1 MDDAAGGDQDRGL
14 VMAEEPVRRDGSPV
28 TDPTGHRTPDDRTER
43 APGADRRTGRSA
55 SPSGVERRSGIEMTP
70 GQLARRQIPRLG
82 EGPVASTI
90 AICVCALLAITLLGI
105 GFSRPSTRTVPLAG
119 AFRQTGTFSYSA
131 PVIAPTPVYPSG
143 VVTTGQPIYPS
154 LVNTVAMTF
163 RYAFASSLP
172 HSVHGTVEFRA
183 LLLSQTDTWQEV
195 STIHPTST
203 FSGDTTSITSQLALP
218 DLYSYINSVSQQSAV
233 AATTY
238 SADLQPVVHLAGVV
252 DGRRI
257 DETFQPVLPFAV
269 TQNVITLAVA
279 AAVAPPGA
287 TYSVPSASAQ
297 RASTL
302 SPVQVGSIPH
312 QVDNVATVAKF
323 QIRVPVARVLGI
335 IFGVLAVIVLGVDE
349 YFRRRS
355 TRRSDEELLAAKMHV
370 LVVPV
375 SSLGEPSQRTAID
388 IDRFSHLAR
397 LAQFLE
403 RPILYQMAG
412 GQRTYAVDDEFR
424 QYQFRPADDV
434 AADRDDPEN
443 SHRDPAPRS
452 DAPSMEVP
460 RADATRTDTARTS
473 HAPTERSPSTP
484 RVRPTW
490 RSIVARGTAAVV
502 IVALSAT
509 LITSFTAS
517 TNVPVSSAGTSVQ
530 LRLVS
535 QLAPAGC
542 GSLNL
547 TRLVTGSG
555 VITNGL
561 ANALLLGSAGADTI
575 TDTGGNSCIVPG
587 GGAGRVTGVPTDICI
602 SGPTLNLAAPCPV
615 PNPSN
620 GVVVVPSSD
629 NYNNY
634 GGQERLSI
642 TSSKAITAMTV
653 TIKVAQ
659 TPGITINGQANSF
672 PGGSLTQSSGAG
684 GGVITFSYVL
694 ATGASI
700 PANYPN
706 GVVYAQYSGTGSP
719 HPSSGDTWTVV
730 STAGGTTSTLTGT
743 F

>member
-1 MDDAAGGDQDRGL
+1 
-14 VMAEEPVRRDGSPV
+14 MAKDPRHGEGTGV
-28 TDPTGHRTPDDRTER
+28 TDEVGPPPPDGETARSSHFER
-43 APGADRRTGRSA
+43 RSGPST
-55 SPSGVERRSGIEMTP
+55 SPARVERRSGIDMTP

-82 EGPVASTI
+82 EGPVLSTI
-90 AICVCALLAITLLGI
+90 AIGVCALLAVALLGM
-105 GFSRPSTRTVPLAG
+105 GFSRPSTRMVPLSG
-119 AFRQTGTFSYSA
+119 AYRQTGTFSYSA

-154 LVNTVAMTF
+154 LVNTVAVTF

-172 HSVHGTVEFRA
+172 HTVHGTIEFRA

-195 STIHPTST
+195 TTIHPTSSFT
-203 FSGDTTSITSQLALP
+203 GDRTTITSQLGLS
-218 DLYSYINSVSQQSAV
+218 DLYSYIKSVSQQAGV

-238 SADLQPVVHLAGVV
+238 SADLQPVIHLTGSV

-257 DETFQPVLPFAV
+257 NETFQPVLPFAV

-287 TYSVPSASAQ
+287 TYSVPTASAQ

-302 SPVQVGSIPH
+302 SPTQVGSIPH
-312 QVDNVATVAKF
+312 QVGNVVAVTKF
-323 QIRVPVARVLGI
+323 QLRVSVARVLGI
-335 IFGVLAVIVLGVDE
+335 VFAVLAVILLGLDE
-349 YFRRRS
+349 LFRRRS
-355 TRRSDEELLAAKMHV
+355 TRRSDEELQAAKMHV

-375 SSLGEPSQRTAID
+375 ASLGEPRPRATID
-388 IDRFSHLAR
+388 IDRFSYLAR

-403 RPILYQMAG
+403 RPILYQMHL
-412 GQRTYAVDDEFR
+412 GQRTYAVDDEIR
-424 QYQFRPADDV
+424 QYRFQPAEDVASGEAHPDDSLPAPASRRPA
-434 AADRDDPEN
+434 ARPE
-443 SHRDPAPRS
+443 RP
-452 DAPSMEVP
+452 
-460 RADATRTDTARTS
+460 
-473 HAPTERSPSTP
+473 PSTS
-484 RVRPTW
+484 RVRPTR
-490 RSIVARGTAAVV
+490 RSVVAGGAAAVV
-502 IVALSAT
+502 VVVLAAT

-517 TNVPVSSAGTSVQ
+517 TNVPVSKAGTSVQ

-542 GSLNL
+542 RSLNL
-547 TRLVTGSG
+547 TRVVTGSG
-555 VITNGL
+555 TFANSL
-561 ANALLLGSAGADTI
+561 ANALLLGSPGADTI

-587 GGAGRVTGVPTDICI
+587 GGGGSVTGVASDICV
-602 SGPTLNLAAPCPV
+602 SGPTLDVAAACPA

-620 GVVVVPSSD
+620 GVGVVPSSD

-634 GGQERLSI
+634 GGQERLSV
-642 TSSKAITAMTV
+642 TTSKAITAMTI

-659 TPGITINGQANSF
+659 TPGVTVNGQANSF
-672 PGGSLTQSSGAG
+672 PGGNLTQNSATG
-684 GGVITFSYVL
+684 GGAIVFSWVL
-694 ATGASI
+694 AAGMSI

-719 HPSSGDTWTVV
+719 HPSSGDTWTIT

>member
-1 MDDAAGGDQDRGL
+1 
-14 VMAEEPVRRDGSPV
+14 MASDPVSGDGSPV
-28 TDPTGHRTPDDRTER
+28 TDATGQPTPDGRTAR
-43 APGADRRTGRSA
+43 VAGPDRRSGG
-55 SPSGVERRSGIEMTP
+55 PSRTSRFERRSGIAMTP
-70 GQLARRQIPRLG
+70 GQLSKRQIPRLG
-82 EGPVASTI
+82 EGPVLSTV
-90 AICVCALLAITLLGI
+90 AICVCTLLALALLGI
-105 GFSRPSTRTVPLAG
+105 GFSRPSTRLMPLAG
-119 AFRQTGTFSYSA
+119 AYQQTGTFSYSA

-143 VVTTGQPIYPS
+143 VVATGQPIYPS
-154 LVNTVAMTF
+154 LVNTVALTF

-172 HSVHGTVEFRA
+172 HDVHGTIEFRA

-203 FSGDTTSITSQLALP
+203 FTGDRTTVTSQLPLP
-218 DLYSYINSVSQQSAV
+218 DLYSYIKSVSEQAAV
-233 AATTY
+233 AGTTY
-238 SADLQPVVHLAGVV
+238 SADLQPVVHVTGVV
-252 DGRRI
+252 DGKRI
-257 DETFQPVLPFAV
+257 NETFQPVLPFAV

-312 QVDNVATVAKF
+312 QVANVVTVAKF
-323 QIRVPVARVLGI
+323 QVRVSVARILGV
-335 IFGVLAVIVLGVDE
+335 IFAVLAVVLLGLDE
-349 YFRRRS
+349 FFRRRS

-375 SSLGEPSQRTAID
+375 ASLGETRPRSTID

-403 RPILYQMAG
+403 RPVLYQMAG
-412 GQRTYAVDDEFR
+412 GRRTYAVDDEFR
-424 QYQFRPADDV
+424 QYRYQPAEEPASDDAHPGDSRPEAS
-434 AADRDDPEN
+434 PGQG
-443 SHRDPAPRS
+443 AP
-452 DAPSMEVP
+452 PL
-460 RADATRTDTARTS
+460 
-473 HAPTERSPSTP
+473 ERPVSAH

-490 RSIVARGTAAVV
+490 RSKVARGAAAVMV
-502 IVALSAT
+502 VAIGASV
-509 LITSFTAS
+509 ITSFTAS

-542 GSLNL
+542 ASLNL

-555 VITNGL
+555 SFS
-561 ANALLLGSAGADTI
+561 NAVSRTLLLGSSGADTI

-587 GGAGRVTGVPTDICI
+587 GGGGRVTGVASDICI
-602 SGPTLNLAAPCPV
+602 SGPSLNIAGACPG
-615 PNPSN
+615 PSQSN
-620 GVVVVPSSD
+620 GVTAVASSD

-634 GGQERLSI
+634 GGQARLSL
-642 TSSKAITAMTV
+642 TTTAAITAMTV

-659 TPGITINGQANSF
+659 TRGVTFNSQANSF
-672 PGGSLTQSSGAG
+672 PGGSLIQSSSAG
-684 GGVITFSYVL
+684 GGVITYSYVL
-694 ATGASI
+694 AVGTSI
-700 PANYPN
+700 PANYPG

-719 HPSSGDTWTVV
+719 HPSSGDTWTVT
-730 STAGGTTSTLTGT
+730 STAGGITSTLAGT